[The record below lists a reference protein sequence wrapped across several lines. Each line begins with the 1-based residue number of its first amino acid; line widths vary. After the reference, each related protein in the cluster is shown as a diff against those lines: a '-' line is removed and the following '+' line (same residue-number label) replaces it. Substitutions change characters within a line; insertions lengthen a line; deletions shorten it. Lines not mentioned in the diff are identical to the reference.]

1 MNLEKSLLAY
11 KQKAQPEPTEEKIQE
26 TIRKSKEIF
35 FTSEQKRTLSYR
47 EFLWSQF
54 KLIQKKWWFFQLLI
68 LLLLGITIISAYE
81 EAYLSRGMG
90 VLASIFAI
98 LIIPELWK
106 NRSCHSME
114 IEESCY
120 YSLRQ
125 IYSARMVLFGAVD
138 VFLLTIFCGTMTFGE
153 HIPFTKLLV
162 QFLLP
167 MLVTACICLGT
178 LCSKYITDESVAM
191 ILCILWCALWLAIT
205 LNENVYKAVTMP
217 IWVACIILSLGFLC
231 IAIYHILKNCDNYW
245 EVGFNDIRIE

>member
-106 NRSCHSME
+106 NRSCL
-114 IEESCY
+114 Y
-120 YSLRQ
+120 YQ
-125 IYSARMVLFGAVD
+125 
-138 VFLLTIFCGTMTFGE
+138 
-153 HIPFTKLLV
+153 
-162 QFLLP
+162 
-167 MLVTACICLGT
+167 
-178 LCSKYITDESVAM
+178 
-191 ILCILWCALWLAIT
+191 
-205 LNENVYKAVTMP
+205 
-217 IWVACIILSLGFLC
+217 
-231 IAIYHILKNCDNYW
+231 
-245 EVGFNDIRIE
+245 